1 MPESLEKKEKLCRVF
16 PVQFVEPTFT
26 FNRSTLRHQ
35 STTKDTALPPERI
48 PSRTSIFPLPLP
60 LEVSLASSRECKLQF
75 KYEYRCMHRWRHSF
89 HDSARTRDPACHER
103 EREREKK
110 RRGGD
115 GQMTRNASGKIAS
128 GSAKV
133 DQYSFVYRDLG
144 TGVFTQGNAYFTTPD
159 PFSRASPLP
168 PPPLTCLPLVRIFSN
183 KSHADEKSTMAVAH
197 KETRVFTM
205 SSRCI
210 ETMSLKIHGNFFF
223 LSLFLL
229 LLLSLSLFFSRGKA
243 RFLIRFAFVFLFFS
257 FFSFFFFCSRAMIK
271 AKLRWKRD
279 GNGV

>member
-1 MPESLEKKEKLCRVF
+1 
-16 PVQFVEPTFT
+16 
-26 FNRSTLRHQ
+26 
-35 STTKDTALPPERI
+35 
-48 PSRTSIFPLPLP
+48 
-60 LEVSLASSRECKLQF
+60 
-75 KYEYRCMHRWRHSF
+75 
-89 HDSARTRDPACHER
+89 
-103 EREREKK
+103 
-110 RRGGD
+110 
-115 GQMTRNASGKIAS
+115 MTRNASGKIAS

-229 LLLSLSLFFSRGKA
+229 LLLSLSLFFSRQGA
-243 RFLIRFAFVFLFFS
+243 IPHSLRLRI
-257 FFSFFFFCSRAMIK
+257 FFFFFRRILFEHVLSRVHSILFGSFK
-271 AKLRWKRD
+271 SKLELFVSFFPFFFFARAR
-279 GNGV
+279 

>member
-1 MPESLEKKEKLCRVF
+1 
-16 PVQFVEPTFT
+16 
-26 FNRSTLRHQ
+26 
-35 STTKDTALPPERI
+35 
-48 PSRTSIFPLPLP
+48 
-60 LEVSLASSRECKLQF
+60 
-75 KYEYRCMHRWRHSF
+75 
-89 HDSARTRDPACHER
+89 
-103 EREREKK
+103 
-110 RRGGD
+110 
-115 GQMTRNASGKIAS
+115 MTRNASGKIAS

-210 ETMSLKIHGNFFF
+210 ETMSLKIHGNFFSF
-223 LSLFLL
+223 LSFFSFF
-229 LLLSLSLFFSRGKA
+229 SLSLFFSRGKA
-243 RFLIRFAFVFLFFS
+243 RFLIRFDFVFFFS
-257 FFSFFFFCSRAMIK
+257 F
-271 AKLRWKRD
+271 
-279 GNGV
+279 

>member
-1 MPESLEKKEKLCRVF
+1 
-16 PVQFVEPTFT
+16 
-26 FNRSTLRHQ
+26 
-35 STTKDTALPPERI
+35 
-48 PSRTSIFPLPLP
+48 
-60 LEVSLASSRECKLQF
+60 
-75 KYEYRCMHRWRHSF
+75 
-89 HDSARTRDPACHER
+89 
-103 EREREKK
+103 
-110 RRGGD
+110 
-115 GQMTRNASGKIAS
+115 MTRNASGKIAS

-229 LLLSLSLFFSRGKA
+229 LLLSLSFFFSRQGA
-243 RFLIRFAFVFLFFS
+243 IPHSLRLRIFFFFFLEGFYLNTFCHAFIRFYLEALNRSSSCLLIFFLFF
-257 FFSFFFFCSRAMIK
+257 FFARA
-271 AKLRWKRD
+271 R
-279 GNGV
+279 

>member
-1 MPESLEKKEKLCRVF
+1 
-16 PVQFVEPTFT
+16 
-26 FNRSTLRHQ
+26 
-35 STTKDTALPPERI
+35 
-48 PSRTSIFPLPLP
+48 
-60 LEVSLASSRECKLQF
+60 
-75 KYEYRCMHRWRHSF
+75 
-89 HDSARTRDPACHER
+89 
-103 EREREKK
+103 
-110 RRGGD
+110 
-115 GQMTRNASGKIAS
+115 MTRNASGKIAS

-243 RFLIRFAFVFLFFS
+243 RFLIRFDFVFFFFFFRRILFEHVLSRVHSILFGSFKSKLELFVS
-257 FFSFFFFCSRAMIK
+257 FFPFFFFCSRAMIK